1 MTSRIM
7 CSRPLALINR
17 PFDTPLSWR
26 YSAKD
31 ISQAESRNHRME
43 ELTPLTPD
51 EFKKLLSDKG
61 WSPDMLAI
69 RWGLSKR
76 RIQQITAD
84 ADRPRYYDDAIGNL
98 PIIVRK

>member
-1 MTSRIM
+1 
-7 CSRPLALINR
+7 
-17 PFDTPLSWR
+17 
-26 YSAKD
+26 
-31 ISQAESRNHRME
+31 ME
-43 ELTPLTPD
+43 ELTPLTPE

-61 WSPDMLAI
+61 WSPDMLSI